1 MQAFGRRRRIG
12 VRHHERGLVVLDR
25 RTVVA
30 GRWRELLVSEREFPR
45 RTNRW
50 NVSANGSRIEITD
63 NTWSDVTLYD
73 QRWRELDKLVL
84 DDGDL
89 LQRILAGYARVEL
102 S

>member
-1 MQAFGRRRRIG
+1 M
-12 VRHHERGLVVLDR
+12 
-25 RTVVA
+25 
-30 GRWRELLVSEREFPR
+30 ERER
-45 RTNRW
+45 QRQQDRDH
-50 NVSANGSRIEITD
+50 RH
-63 NTWSDVTLYD
+63 TWSDVTLYD